1 MLFCLMQQCVQQQQH
16 SSRMLLPCERN
27 AMLEQLLL
35 DILCGPHLCAC
46 MPAVCT
52 MPAHEDV
59 MSFFICIAVLQHV
72 LTCLACKHAHVTAL
86 FCARQRIG

>member
-1 MLFCLMQQCVQQQQH
+1 MLFCLMQQCVQQQQQQQQQQH
-16 SSRMLLPCERN
+16 SSWMLLPCERN

-35 DILCGPHLCAC
+35 DILCGPHFCAC

-59 MSFFICIAVLQHV
+59 M
-72 LTCLACKHAHVTAL
+72 CLFHLYCCTA
-86 FCARQRIG
+86 ARAYMPCGDVKLVA